1 MEHFQELGDDLGKA
15 ITEGDIEKASRLIN
29 EIITLDAEFEVYL
42 EPKKNAEVPQ
52 EKNSA
57 VQEIYEKLLELG
69 IEKARAWE
77 LANSCSSVDEAINQA
92 F

>member
-15 ITEGDIEKASRLIN
+15 ITEGDIEKASKLIN

-42 EPKKNAEVPQ
+42 EPKKNAEILQ
-52 EKNSA
+52 EKKSA
-57 VQEIYEKLLELG
+57 IQEIYEKLLEFG
-69 IEKARAWE
+69 IEKAKAWE